1 MPQNPATA
9 TEALPVAALA
19 AEGADPAAAD
29 ARDEHP
35 VPWLDAAHGG
45 PDCLNGADCL
55 VAEDAAGLNLRHV
68 ALQDVQ
74 VRATDRDGVDTDDR
88 VEVISKLR
96 VRDLVPTLLTSPLI
110 HESAHDVSQ
119 GGEDGRDNSR
129 LYILAP

>member
-1 MPQNPATA
+1 
-9 TEALPVAALA
+9 
-19 AEGADPAAAD
+19 
-29 ARDEHP
+29 
-35 VPWLDAAHGG
+35 
-45 PDCLNGADCL
+45 